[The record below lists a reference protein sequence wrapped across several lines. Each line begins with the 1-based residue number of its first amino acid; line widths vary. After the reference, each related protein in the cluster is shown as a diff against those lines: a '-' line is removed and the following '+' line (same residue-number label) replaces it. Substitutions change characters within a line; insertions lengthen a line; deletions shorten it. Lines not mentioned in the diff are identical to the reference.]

1 MIFSPSYL
9 IRPYMFLIK
18 VSILVTSILFQV
30 SVKWYL
36 NWNFNM
42 VFLTFLGV
50 SKVIQPGGPQAQ
62 ETLNSEQD
70 VAGQVRV
77 CGHPLQ

>member
-18 VSILVTSILFQV
+18 VSILFQV
-30 SVKWYL
+30 SLKWYL
-36 NWNFNM
+36 KWNFNM